1 MMNVKMNSIERRQKI
16 KELLEIAPI
25 KGAELAQRFSVTRQV
40 IVKDISILKAEGLEI
55 ISTSSGYILNS
66 NVGVRKVVA
75 VNHGEDQIRDELE
88 IIIKYGGVIEDITI
102 DHPLYGEVTGKIMI
116 KTLHD
121 IDVFMEKMDRLN
133 MTVLSKASGGVHL
146 HTIYTDNKESMDRII
161 NELSNSG
168 YLISI

>member
-16 KELLEIAPI
+16 KELLGVNPI
-25 KGAELAQRFSVTRQV
+25 KGAELAQRFNVTRQV

-66 NVGVRKVVA
+66 NIGVRTIITVK
-75 VNHGEDQIRDELE
+75 HSEDKIKDELG

-102 DHPLYGEVTGKIMI
+102 EHTLYGKITGKIMI

-121 IDVFMEKMDRLN
+121 IDIFMDKVRNLDID
-133 MTVLSKASGGVHL
+133 VLSSAAGGVHL
-146 HTIYTDNKESMDRII
+146 HTIYTENQESMDNII
-161 NELSNSG
+161 KELRDSG
-168 YLISI
+168 YLIST